1 MIDMKKGF
9 TLGEVLIVVAIIALL
24 FTTVAVNWKRQVE
37 RGYDSVRKKHL
48 NDIKRAFEEYYN
60 DKGCYPS
67 REVMD
72 TVEDCGSANLQPY
85 LQAVPCDPTKKTPY
99 QYEPNGDPCT
109 GYRAFA
115 GLSDTSDPDIAR
127 LGCNGVTGCGFGPG
141 FNYGISSGVPV
152 PSPGFDPGA
161 TPTAETTPPAQGGE
175 YACESHESCN
185 RFDRSAG
192 PGCPV
197 KFADEHCCVTEE
209 CKACTDASCFK
220 QKFACADP
228 ATPLCS
234 PF

>member
-37 RGYDSVRKKHL
+37 RGYDSLRKKHL

-127 LGCNGVTGCGFGPG
+127 LGCNGVTGCGFGSG

-161 TPTAETTPPAQGGE
+161 TPTAETTPPAQGG
-175 YACESHESCN
+175 YACQGATCN
-185 RFDRSAG
+185 SYPGAG
-192 PGCPV
+192 EKG
-197 KFADEHCCVTEE
+197 CVTFSHDRCCTTPE
-209 CKACTDASCFK
+209 CKACTTDTCFD
-220 QKFACADP
+220 QKNACTDP
-228 ATPLCS
+228 ANWCP
-234 PF
+234 